1 MHALFSLAWLILL
14 LLQMPLP
21 KTSKGICQSMSL
33 NTIGIKT
40 LGCKLNFSESATIER
55 LLTEKGYRIVP
66 FEEEAEVYIINS
78 CAVTAE
84 AEKKCRYY
92 ARQVK
97 KKHPASK
104 TAIIGCFSSLRL
116 EELIRE
122 HDADII
128 LGSNNKTE
136 VVNKIESL
144 LKSPSQDL
152 PLYQAEDKTTFFS
165 AYSLHE
171 RTRSFLKI
179 QDGCDYFCAYC
190 TVPYARGHS
199 RSNSIASV
207 IKDAKTIV
215 ANGIKEIILSGV
227 NIGDFKT
234 AEGENFYNVLEAL
247 IKVEGLQRLRI
258 SSIEPNLLTKEIIE
272 LAASTKQILP
282 HFHIPLQS
290 GCDDV
295 LHRMKRRY
303 KREVFAEKVH
313 YIKQLMPDAC
323 IAVDV
328 IAGFPGESEADFRD
342 SYDFIHRLPISYLHA
357 FPYSRRPGTLA
368 YDIPNQLSKACKNE
382 RNQQLL
388 ALSHEKK
395 HTFYTENLHRIR
407 EVLFESETSSRQ
419 LVGFTDNYIKVS
431 ASLPNDNINA
441 IRNIQL
447 SELLDDDTVLGIDI
461 YE

>member
-1 MHALFSLAWLILL
+1 
-14 LLQMPLP
+14 
-21 KTSKGICQSMSL
+21 MSL

-55 LLTEKGYRIVP
+55 MLTEKGFRIVP
-66 FEEEAEVYIINS
+66 YEEQAEVYIINS

-92 ARQVK
+92 ARQLK
-97 KKHPASK
+97 KQHPASK
-104 TAIIGCFSSLRL
+104 IAIIGCFSSLRL
-116 EELIRE
+116 EELIQE
-122 HDADII
+122 QDADII

-144 LKSPSQDL
+144 LLSPPQPL
-152 PLYQAEDKTTFFS
+152 PLSQADDKTAFFS

-190 TVPYARGHS
+190 TVPIARGHS
-199 RSNSIASV
+199 RSNSIANV
-207 IKDAKTIV
+207 IKEANTIV

-234 AEGENFYNVLEAL
+234 PEGENFYNVLEAL

-272 LAASTKQILP
+272 LTASTKKILP

-290 GCDDV
+290 GCDRI
-295 LHRMKRRY
+295 LQRMKRRY
-303 KREVFAEKVH
+303 KREVFAEKIA
-313 YIKQLMPDAC
+313 YIKTLMPEAC

-328 IAGFPGESEADFRD
+328 IAGFPDESDTDFKD
-342 SYDFIHRLPISYLHA
+342 TYDFIHGLPISYLHA

-368 YDIPNQLSKACKNE
+368 YDMPNQQSRACKNE
-382 RNQQLL
+382 RIQQLL
-388 ALSHEKK
+388 VLSDEKK
-395 HTFYTENLHRIR
+395 HTFYTENLHSIR
-407 EVLFESETSSRQ
+407 EVLFESETSTRQ
-419 LVGFTDNYIKVS
+419 LVGFTDNYIRVS
-431 ASLPNDNINA
+431 ASLPTDKINT
-441 IRNIQL
+441 ICNIQL
-447 SELLDDDTVLGIDI
+447 KELLDNDTVLGIEI
-461 YE
+461 NE